1 MNKSNNK
8 NVNSNGVL
16 KSSKFDLKENSIGV
30 IHIGVGNFHRSHQA
44 VYFNNI
50 LKNNIYSHWGI
61 AGINLRSEDS
71 DSFKLL
77 KRLNGQYILK
87 TVSSNGDKEYE
98 EIKSILALHDWNDQN
113 DEILN
118 LFSSDGVQLITITVT
133 ESGYYCDCLL
143 YTSPSPRD

>member
-61 AGINLRSEDS
+61 AGINLRTEDS

-77 KRLNGQYILK
+77 KRLNGQYL
-87 TVSSNGDKEYE
+87 S
-98 EIKSILALHDWNDQN
+98 
-113 DEILN
+113 
-118 LFSSDGVQLITITVT
+118 LIHI
-133 ESGYYCDCLL
+133 
-143 YTSPSPRD
+143 